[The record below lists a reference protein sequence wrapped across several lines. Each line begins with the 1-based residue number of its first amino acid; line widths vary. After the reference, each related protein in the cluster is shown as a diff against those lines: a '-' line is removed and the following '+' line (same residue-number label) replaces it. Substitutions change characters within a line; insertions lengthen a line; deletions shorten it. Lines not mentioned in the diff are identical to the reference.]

1 MFEFLG
7 TVSAIPKNQLYLYYF
22 VLALLYLL
30 FLRGLRPTI
39 LTAIIFLLFNQGF
52 FDGAIIGFGPP
63 LIKGVI
69 SFLLFLLL
77 FRTNIGNLDKRD
89 RAVLIIFV
97 LFTVVF
103 FFGYLYNGINLLWGL
118 FQYYKFFLPVSL
130 FFIVKGMNM
139 GESEYYYYYGLI
151 IKLMWFQIAFSV
163 VKLLIIGFRENI
175 VGSINNAGGSTGI
188 GLSIFAIIMLWVM
201 RGKRFLG
208 KDWWFILLLLIIPVA
223 SNKRAIWLIYPLIL
237 FILHSRIITVQ
248 TMKRALVIVFVLV
261 YVGFRLNPSFNPE
274 KQLWGSFDPK
284 FAYEYIL
291 SYSGVSTDRIEG
303 DLAEGRWGTNI
314 ALAQEIIRRPF
325 SEELLIGI
333 GKTRG
338 GGSDRYREDFVPE
351 DYGFASQTVFSGIG
365 IVIIQFGWIIALL
378 VFLLFLNVIY
388 SIPDRKVA
396 NIFAFFFLWEYI
408 IYNGGTVFRPV
419 SFVVLVL
426 SVRIVSYF
434 LKHPKES
441 NETLSFRSP
450 SELYGRPKLD
460 A

>member
-7 TVSAIPKNQLYLYYF
+7 TGSAIPKNQLYLYYF

-52 FDGAIIGFGPP
+52 FDGVIIGFGPP

-77 FRTNIGNLDKRD
+77 FRGNFGNLDRRD
-89 RAVLIIFV
+89 RAVLVIFV

-103 FFGYLYNGINLLWGL
+103 FFSYLYHGINILWGL

-130 FFIVKGMNM
+130 FFIIKGMNM
-139 GESEYYYYYGLI
+139 GESEYHYYYGLI

-163 VKLLIIGFRENI
+163 VKLIIIGFRENI

-201 RGKRFLG
+201 RGKRFIG

-223 SNKRAIWLIYPLIL
+223 SNKRAIWLIYPLML
-237 FILHSRIITVQ
+237 LILHSRQITAKRVLIMVII
-248 TMKRALVIVFVLV
+248 LPIFV

-274 KQLWGSFDPK
+274 KQLWGSFDPQ
-284 FAYEYIL
+284 FAYEYIM
-291 SYSGVSTDRIEG
+291 SYSGVGVNEQDS
-303 DLAEGRWGTNI
+303 DLAQGRWGTNI
-314 ALAQEIIRRPF
+314 ALAQEIMRRPF

-333 GKTRG
+333 GKIRG
-338 GGSDRYREDFVPE
+338 SDSDRYREDFVPE
-351 DYGFASQTVFSGIG
+351 DYGFASQTMFSGIG
-365 IVIIQFGWIIALL
+365 VVIIQFGWIIALL
-378 VFLLFLNVIY
+378 VLLLFLNIIY

-396 NIFAFFFLWEYI
+396 NVFALFFLWEYI

-426 SVRIVSYF
+426 SVRTVSYF
-434 LKHPKES
+434 LKQSKES
-441 NETLSFRSP
+441 NEIPILMSPNGLS
-450 SELYGRPKLD
+450 GRPRLN